1 MAASRRHHR
10 SPPSANK
17 PAGQDLGAP
26 LALGI
31 DDSTALLAAK
41 CQCFLDNVIAQFGG
55 IGAYNNRD
63 GRRIVMKA
71 TEIRID
77 IGGPPA
83 SGLSVTLPSCGSLR
97 HSVVPSTFGVDGQRG
112 ALQARFSAAAR

>member
-10 SPPSANK
+10 SPTSATK

-31 DDSTALLAAK
+31 DDSTVLLAAK
-41 CQCFLDNVIAQFGG
+41 CQYFLDNVIAQFGG
-55 IGAYNNRD
+55 IGAYNNWD
-63 GRRIVMKA
+63 GRRIVIGSNGNA
-71 TEIRID
+71 ID

-97 HSVVPSTFGVDGQRG
+97 HSVVPSAFGVDGQRG
-112 ALQARFSAAAR
+112 ALQARFRAAA